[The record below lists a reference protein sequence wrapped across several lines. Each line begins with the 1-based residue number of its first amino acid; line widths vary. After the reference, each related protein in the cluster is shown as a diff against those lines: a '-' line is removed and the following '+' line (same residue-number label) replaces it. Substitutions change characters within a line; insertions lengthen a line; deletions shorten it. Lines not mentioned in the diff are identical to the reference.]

1 MCKLSTKKRA
11 EILVEGIVQG
21 VGFRPF
27 IYRLATKIGVSGTVK
42 NLGDAGVEI
51 IIEGLEPKIEEFLDK
66 LPKESPPL
74 SEIHS
79 INVEYSQSEGFEE
92 FEILKSEQ
100 GGEGSGTIPPDTAM
114 CEKCLGDIRNPESRY
129 HEYWATS
136 CVDCGPR
143 FTVIRGLPYDRPRTS
158 MDEFPMC
165 DDCRSEY
172 EDPVDRRHH
181 AQTIACPKC
190 GPELFSIPLADN
202 PIRETG
208 KSLKE
213 GKIVAIKGIGGTHL
227 ACDAYNDEAVLNLK
241 EKLQRLHKPL
251 ALMAQDLDMVKN
263 FTTFDEREENSL
275 KSIKTPI
282 VVLNQIKDSELS
294 PEVAEGL
301 HNVGVM
307 LPYTGV
313 HYLLFDHI
321 DFPIVMT
328 SANLAGRPMLVKN
341 EKIKME
347 LDDIADFMLLHD
359 REIIARCDD
368 SVIRYAGGAKRFIRR
383 SRGWAPTPIQLD
395 LGEDPILALG
405 AEFDNTIALY
415 DDGNCYVSQH
425 IGDVDNLETL
435 DFLKETINHLTNIT
449 SIEVPEKIACDLH
462 PEFMTTE
469 LAEEMSDNPVR
480 VQHHHS
486 HLATLLGENDISE
499 IIGIDAD
506 GIGYGPDD
514 TIWGGEILYANRSEY
529 ERLGSLSHMLM
540 PGGDLASKR
549 PSRMIAGILHED
561 SDLSK
566 ILKSHADF
574 PGGEEERKIVERQI
588 ERGFNTPT
596 ATSAGRFLDAVSSLL
611 GVCNERN
618 YEGEPAM
625 KLESLARN
633 GSPLS
638 IEPELKS
645 YEGRKVLDIQSLFR
659 KLIELKESGKKRENI
674 ASTAQDILARGLTK
688 IAIKCAEEKNIDT
701 VGFTGGVAYN
711 NAIGWRVRK
720 MVNEADL
727 NYITNEKLPCGDGG
741 VSFGQLIVAANT

>member
-1 MCKLSTKKRA
+1 MRKLNNKKRA
-11 EILVEGIVQG
+11 EILINGIVQG

-27 IYRLATKIGVSGTVK
+27 IYRLASKVNVTGSVK
-42 NLGDAGVEI
+42 NLGDAGVKT
-51 IIEGLEPKIEEFLDK
+51 IIEGTEAKIEKFLEK

-79 INVEYSQSEGFEE
+79 INVEYTKPKDLEK
-92 FEILKSEQ
+92 FEILSSEE

-114 CEKCLGDIRNPESRY
+114 CEKCRKDMRNPESRY
-129 HEYWATS
+129 YDYWATS

-172 EDPVDRRHH
+172 EDPTDRRYH
-181 AQTIACPKC
+181 AQTIACADC
-190 GPELFSIPLADN
+190 GPELFSIPSSND
-202 PIRETG
+202 PIGETG
-208 KSLKE
+208 RVLKE
-213 GKIVAIKGIGGTHL
+213 GKIAAIKGVGGTHL
-227 ACDAYNDEAVLNLK
+227 ACNAYDGEAVQRLK

-251 ALMAQDLDMVKN
+251 ALMAQDLEMVKK
-263 FTTFDEREENSL
+263 FATFSEKEKESL
-275 KSIKTPI
+275 KSIKKPI
-282 VVLNQIKDSELS
+282 VILNQIKDSELS
-294 PEVAEGL
+294 PEVSENL

-321 DFPIVMT
+321 NFPIVMT
-328 SANLAGRPMLVKN
+328 SANLAGKPMLVKN
-341 EKIKME
+341 EEIKAE
-347 LDDIADFMLLHD
+347 LKDIADFMLLHD
-359 REIIARCDD
+359 REIVARCDD
-368 SVIRYAGGAKRFIRR
+368 SVVRHSGGARKFIRR

-395 LGEDPILALG
+395 LGEEPILALG

-435 DFLKETINHLTNIT
+435 NFLKDTIDHLTNIT

-469 LAEEMSDNPVR
+469 LAEEMTNNPIR

-486 HLATLLGENDISE
+486 HLSSLLGENNIDE

-506 GIGYGPDD
+506 GVGYGPDG
-514 TIWGGEILYANRSEY
+514 TIWGGEILYANRSDY
-529 ERLGSLSHMLM
+529 ERFGSLSPMLM

-549 PSRMIAGILHED
+549 PSRMIAGILHGD
-561 SDLSK
+561 SELSK
-566 ILKSHADF
+566 ILETHASF
-574 PGGEEERKIVERQI
+574 PEGEKEREIVEKQI
-588 ERGFNTPT
+588 DREFNTPT
-596 ATSAGRFLDAVSSLL
+596 TTSAGRYLDAVSSLL
-611 GVCNERN
+611 DVCHERD

-625 KLESLARN
+625 KLESFARR

-645 YEGRKVLDIQSLFR
+645 YNGKTVLDIQSVFR
-659 KLIELKESGKKRENI
+659 KLIELKESGEKRENI
-674 ASTAQDILARGLTK
+674 AATAQDILAKGMTR
-688 IAIKCAEEKNIDT
+688 IAIKYAEEKNIDT
-701 VGFTGGVAYN
+701 IGFTGGVAYN
-711 NAIGWRVRK
+711 DAIGWRIRK
-720 MVNEADL
+720 MVNEAGL
-727 NYITNEKLPCGDGG
+727 EYVTNEKLPCGDGG
-741 VSFGQLIVAANT
+741 VSFGQLIVAANS